1 VEEQEVDRRVGGGA
15 PEKLA
20 KVVAVAGAGRKE
32 LVDHEVLVV
41 HEGGV
46 LWRMRCL

>member
-1 VEEQEVDRRVGGGA
+1 VDRRVGGGA
-15 PEKLA
+15 PEKPA
-20 KVVAVAGAGRKE
+20 KVVVAGAGRKE

-46 LWRMRCL
+46 LWRTRCL